1 MPWSFSWKNWVK
13 IKNSWFWF
21 IFCIKFHLFFFFNYP
36 TLHECVMVIF
46 LQKMSQ
52 KQEFFLWPNFFRKMA
67 KIHFKV
73 GNLVSFDI
81 GFRRNFLFVKIWQ
94 IEKFSFQDIMQA
106 NYSDFPSFISASAL
120 VCPTSSFFTAQFSNS
135 VIDTHTKVEAL
146 IN

>member
-52 KQEFFLWPNFFRKMA
+52 KQEFLIMTQLFQENGQDTFQSWKSGFIWYWFSKKLFICQDMTDWEVFLSGYHASKLFRFPLFHQCKCIFLSHVILLHCTVLQLSNRHPP
-67 KIHFKV
+67 KSW
-73 GNLVSFDI
+73 SF
-81 GFRRNFLFVKIWQ
+81 N
-94 IEKFSFQDIMQA
+94 
-106 NYSDFPSFISASAL
+106 
-120 VCPTSSFFTAQFSNS
+120 
-135 VIDTHTKVEAL
+135 
-146 IN
+146 